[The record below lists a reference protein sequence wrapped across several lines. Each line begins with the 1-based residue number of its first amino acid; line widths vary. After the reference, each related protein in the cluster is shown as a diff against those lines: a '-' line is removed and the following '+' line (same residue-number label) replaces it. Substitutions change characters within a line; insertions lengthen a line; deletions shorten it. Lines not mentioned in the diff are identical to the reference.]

1 MLEERENK
9 SHVTK
14 LSHRSSFDVHLVRP
28 ACSSAQLSP
37 TCTPPHPTPSINCLF
52 SLAQIIHF
60 LARSSQLQRI
70 NIWIVFAGEQS
81 ARDTAGIRCTNYF
94 DGGNQWQTE
103 EDQTAKPFCNCCLKT
118 SHWWYIEL
126 LQGGGWQIWRGSL
139 RQVLLLTP
147 TRHSLT
153 LSHS

>member
-1 MLEERENK
+1 MWP
-9 SHVTK
+9 
-14 LSHRSSFDVHLVRP
+14 SSLTEAALISVWSGLLAPQPSYPPP
-28 ACSSAQLSP
+28 A
-37 TCTPPHPTPSINCLF
+37 PHPTPSINCLF

-103 EDQTAKPFCNCCLKT
+103 EDQTASPLAIIVWKHHVGDILSC
-118 SHWWYIEL
+118 YREV
-126 LQGGGWQIWRGSL
+126 GGKYGGVAFSRSSCWLPHTTAWPCPPPRID
-139 RQVLLLTP
+139 
-147 TRHSLT
+147 
-153 LSHS
+153 